1 MLEFLKSILGD
12 AYTEEIDQ
20 KISEEVGKIFVPKN
34 DFNGAKTEIKSLKE
48 QVAQRDSQLEELKKS
63 SGDNETLRQQISTLQ
78 KENAEQAK
86 SFSEQI
92 SKMKLDHAVEKALTD
107 ARAKNITAAKAL
119 LADFLK
125 DAKLG
130 EDGKTVNGLGD
141 AIKNLC
147 EGESTAFLFDQKS
160 DSVQVAGAKPAAGST
175 STVGAKEAEYQSKF
189 SEAKKAGNTLLMIQ
203 LKREAKEK
211 EGIILN

>member
-20 KISEEVGKIFVPKN
+20 KISEEVGKSFVQKN
-34 DFNGAKTEIKSLKE
+34 DFNGAKAEIKSLRE
-48 QVAQRDSQLEELKKS
+48 QVTQRDRQLEDLKKS
-63 SGDNETLRQQISTLQ
+63 SGDNETLRQQISALQ
-78 KENAEQAK
+78 KENADQAK

-125 DAKLG
+125 DAKLE

-147 EGESTAFLFDQKS
+147 EGESTAFLFDQKPE
-160 DSVQVAGAKPAAGST
+160 SVQVAGAKPAAGST
-175 STVGAKEAEYQSKF
+175 STVGAKESSYQSRLD
-189 SEAKKAGNTLLMIQ
+189 EARKAGKNVSVIQ
-203 LKREAKEK
+203 IKREAAK

>member
-20 KISEEVGKIFVPKN
+20 KISEEVGKSFVSKN
-34 DFNGAKTEIKSLKE
+34 DFNGAKAEIKSLRE
-48 QVAQRDSQLEELKKS
+48 QVTQRDSQLEDLKKS

-78 KENAEQAK
+78 KENEDQAK
-86 SFSEQI
+86 RFSERI
-92 SKMKLDHAVEKALTD
+92 TETKIDHAVEKALIK

-125 DAKLG
+125 DARLE
-130 EDGKTVNGLGD
+130 EDGETVHGLED
-141 AIKNLC
+141 KIKNLC
-147 EGESTAFLFDQKS
+147 EDESTAFIFDQES
-160 DSVQVAGAKPAAGST
+160 NSVKVAGAKPAAGST
-175 STVGAKEAEYQSKF
+175 STVEAKEAEYQSKF

>member
-20 KISEEVGKIFVPKN
+20 KISEEVGKSFVPKN
-34 DFNGAKTEIKSLKE
+34 DFNGAKTEIKNLRE
-48 QVAQRDSQLEELKKS
+48 QVSQRDSQLEELKKS
-63 SGDNETLRQQISTLQ
+63 IGDNESLKQQISDLQ
-78 KENAEQAK
+78 QENANQTK

-107 ARAKNITAAKAL
+107 AKAKNITAAKAL

-130 EDGKTVNGLGD
+130 EDEKTVNGLDD

-160 DSVQVAGAKPAAGST
+160 EGVQVAGAKPAAGST
-175 STVGAKEAEYQSKF
+175 STAGAKEAEYQSRF
-189 SEAKKAGNTLLMIQ
+189 SEAQKAGNTLLMIQ
-203 LKREAKEK
+203 IKREAKEK

>member
-20 KISEEVGKIFVPKN
+20 KISEEVGKSFVPKN
-34 DFNGAKTEIKSLKE
+34 DFNGAKAEIKSLRE
-48 QVAQRDSQLEELKKS
+48 QVTQRDSQLEDLKKS

-78 KENAEQAK
+78 KENADQAK

-125 DAKLG
+125 DAKLE

-175 STVGAKEAEYQSKF
+175 STVGAKESSYQSRLD
-189 SEAKKAGNTLLMIQ
+189 EARKAGKNVSVIQ
-203 LKREAKEK
+203 IKREAAK